1 MQSHTNTQNASDAL
15 LAGSLISA
23 PAWASWLAQLNA
35 LLTTATLFV
44 GLVLGLVR
52 LWLFWRE
59 HRRTKRP

>member
-1 MQSHTNTQNASDAL
+1 MPPNQPSHNLSDAV
-15 LAGSLISA
+15 LAGGLVSA
-23 PAWASWLAQLNA
+23 PAWASWLAELNQ
-35 LLTTATLFV
+35 LLTTATLFI